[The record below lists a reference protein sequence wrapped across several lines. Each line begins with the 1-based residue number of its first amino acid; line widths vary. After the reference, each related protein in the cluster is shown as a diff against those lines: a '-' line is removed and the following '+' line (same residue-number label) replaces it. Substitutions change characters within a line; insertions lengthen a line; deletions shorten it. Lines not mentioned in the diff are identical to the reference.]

1 MAVIEEPLITA
12 TTYISLVAV
21 VALLGVGYA
30 AGNALLPARTR
41 SFDRFVF
48 VWLVSGCYECDARRT
63 DDRVLQVFDGLIHCT
78 SMQKISRVGRRCG
91 APSSPRQVSR

>member
-1 MAVIEEPLITA
+1 MAIIEEPLITA

-30 AGNALLPARTR
+30 AGNALLPVKTR

-48 VWLVSGCYECDARRT
+48 VWLVSSCSVCDGLECT

-78 SMQKISRVGRRCG
+78 LT
-91 APSSPRQVSR
+91 AED